1 MCEYLTLPTLNQCVR
16 VWSHVTSLTTVWHMT
31 NHSNKWHGRS
41 LWFGHKVYFLFQI
54 FSTAYISL
62 SAEKKT
68 LHAVRFLTLD
78 WIMVETQERFPF
90 GFLLEYLFTLVGLLL
105 FLLDIALDIWTVVSF
120 YQDGAYVY
128 MAVMVFLLL
137 GSSVLLQVF
146 SWLWYSDSLDKI
158 ETNVEKFADRH
169 LLIKPFHFL
178 QLGVHLRSVTDLLL
192 YFSTL

>member
-1 MCEYLTLPTLNQCVR
+1 M
-16 VWSHVTSLTTVWHMT
+16 
-31 NHSNKWHGRS
+31 
-41 LWFGHKVYFLFQI
+41 
-54 FSTAYISL
+54 
-62 SAEKKT
+62 
-68 LHAVRFLTLD
+68 
-78 WIMVETQERFPF
+78 ETQERFTLF
-90 GFLLEYLFTLVGLLL
+90 HLLKYLFTLVGLLL

-128 MAVMVFLLL
+128 MAVMIFLLL

-158 ETNVEKFADRH
+158 ETKVEKFADRH

-192 YFSTL
+192 NFQCTLVYIFKKSPHCRNKILHHHLLTHMYFQTI